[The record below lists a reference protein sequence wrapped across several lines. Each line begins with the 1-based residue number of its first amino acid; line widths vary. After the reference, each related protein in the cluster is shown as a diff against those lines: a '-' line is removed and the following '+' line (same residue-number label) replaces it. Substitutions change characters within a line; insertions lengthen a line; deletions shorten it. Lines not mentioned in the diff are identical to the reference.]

1 MFKVSLF
8 NNGVETIIH
17 YPGLE
22 RDEPHLSSIPLDENT
37 SAVSTINFSIYTDNP
52 GYDKIEEIK
61 TYVDVTD
68 LRTDKVRFSG
78 RVYKCEEKMDT
89 DGKIY
94 KSVECENCLS
104 YLNDTKERCSSYT
117 ATGGKAY
124 LSQVLNNHNSKV
136 DANRKLYVGNSDVT
150 TQITH
155 TCEFKSTLA
164 ELIAAAE
171 DNESIIMV
179 RKENGKNYVDWYSKY
194 FNNIIEVSLG
204 VNMKDMII
212 SKDLT
217 SFGTR
222 IIPLGANNLTIES
235 VNNGKDYIDE
245 PNSQKIYGVI
255 EKTVDYRDIE
265 NASELKNKCLSDMNE
280 HTQIDY
286 VLETTAL
293 DLSYLT
299 GYDIEEFGLNKR
311 LHIVNQFMNVDDNYA
326 ITNISMDLLKPY
338 SPKLKIS
345 KKKIKLTNSIND
357 LRQSSMQNNGVYNNV
372 QIGSA
377 FGIRVVRSD
386 NKAVTTMNATD
397 GITIHNDKDKVF
409 YVDTDGNLVAVNIK
423 AEGGDFDKIK
433 VRDSTLTNI
442 DVTKGIFREI
452 EILDGLRIISD
463 DKEYS
468 FNNDGIHLKKGDE
481 EITLALSYF
490 NQNVEEERLG
500 LSVDKWI
507 YTDKGISCGTLRSD
521 CKIVSN
527 GPIYA
532 EGNILEEG
540 TIYVKDGDSIQIDN
554 VSLEDYIDKR
564 IKRYSE
570 DKGWE

>member
-1 MFKVSLF
+1 MFKVSLL

-22 RDEPHLSSIPLDENT
+22 RDEPHLSSIPLEENT

-124 LSQVLNNHNSKV
+124 LTQVLNNHNSKV
-136 DANRKLYVGNSDVT
+136 DANRRLYAGNSDVT

-164 ELIAAAE
+164 ELIEAAE

-265 NASELKNKCLSDMNE
+265 DASELKNKCLSDMNE
-280 HTQIDY
+280 HTRIDY

-397 GITIHNDKDKVF
+397 GITIQNDKEKVF
-409 YVDTDGNLVAVNIK
+409 YVDTEGRLICINIQAV
-423 AEGGDFDKIK
+423 GGDFEGITVEKGTF
-433 VRDSTLTNI
+433 RDIIVEN
-442 DVTKGIFREI
+442 GIT
-452 EILDGLRIISD
+452 ISD
-463 DKEYS
+463 EDVSCIIDKTGIELTGSNGKKANIEMLAEEEGHSGCYISDNLFVKNVLRSFGRCVVENNLYVGGSTHLSGGCRIDGKITIGENNGSSLREY
-468 FNNDGIHLKKGDE
+468 IE
-481 EITLALSYF
+481 EIA
-490 NQNVEEERLG
+490 QDI
-500 LSVDKWI
+500 VDNAI
-507 YTDKGISCGTLRSD
+507 NDL
-521 CKIVSN
+521 
-527 GPIYA
+527 
-532 EGNILEEG
+532 NI
-540 TIYVKDGDSIQIDN
+540 
-554 VSLEDYIDKR
+554 
-564 IKRYSE
+564 
-570 DKGWE
+570 

>member
-1 MFKVSLF
+1 MFKVSLL

-22 RDEPHLSSIPLDENT
+22 RDEPHLSSIPLEENT

-52 GYDKIEEIK
+52 GYNKIEEIK

-124 LSQVLNNHNSKV
+124 LTQVLNNHNSKV
-136 DANRKLYVGNSDVT
+136 DANRRLYAGNSDVT

-164 ELIAAAE
+164 ELIEAAE

-194 FNNIIEVSLG
+194 FNNTIEVSLG

-265 NASELKNKCLSDMNE
+265 DASELKNKCLSDMNE

-397 GITIHNDKDKVF
+397 GITIQNDKEKVF
-409 YVDTDGNLVAVNIK
+409 YVDTKGRLICINIQAV
-423 AEGGDFDKIK
+423 GGDFEGIT
-433 VRDSTLTNI
+433 VEEGTFRDIIVEN
-442 DVTKGIFREI
+442 GIT
-452 EILDGLRIISD
+452 ISD
-463 DKEYS
+463 DDVSCLIDK
-468 FNNDGIHLKKGDE
+468 NGIVLTGSNGKKANIEMLDE
-481 EITLALSYF
+481 EEGHSGCYISDNLFVKNVLRSFGRCAIEGNLNVAGSTHLSGGCRIDGKITIGENNGS
-490 NQNVEEERLG
+490 
-500 LSVDKWI
+500 
-507 YTDKGISCGTLRSD
+507 TLREYIEE
-521 CKIVSN
+521 IVQPMIDDAIN
-527 GPIYA
+527 DL
-532 EGNILEEG
+532 NI
-540 TIYVKDGDSIQIDN
+540 
-554 VSLEDYIDKR
+554 
-564 IKRYSE
+564 
-570 DKGWE
+570 